1 MTDGSETRIV
11 RANVKRL
18 VETSSAFAS
27 YYANDTQVQTTPW
40 DVRFMFGVITDVEPE
55 TVTARVERPVDVRI
69 SLPHAK
75 RLLAILSDQLRQY
88 ESNIGFIPLPAD
100 EEDK

>member
-1 MTDGSETRIV
+1 MTNESETQML

-18 VETSSAFAS
+18 VDTSSAFAS

-55 TVTARVERPVDVRI
+55 TATARVERLVDVRI

-75 RLLAILSDQLRQY
+75 RLLAILSDQLTQY
-88 ESNIGFIPLPAD
+88 ESNVGFIPLPAD
-100 EEDK
+100 